1 MKKIVI
7 LLLLCA
13 TSLST
18 YAQEKGEKFLSTL
31 IGVNVTRSKL
41 SLNGETQEKL
51 DPEITLSLSL
61 GIHGF
66 VAKNFRFGMSAG
78 CAIMKENDGD
88 YSQKTKLAVVGP
100 VFAYYVTLAE
110 KFYYVPQLGACFVH
124 ANSTSLS
131 NITGYYVQYG
141 SSYEFINNGFEIGI
155 QPVRFEVRPCKNI
168 GLTMGMLSFS
178 FVDMFQKNQE
188 LSFSEYSNIKYKTTG
203 FGFDLCVNPEVG
215 LHVYF

>member
-41 SLNGETQEKL
+41 SLNGETKEKQ
-51 DPEITLSLSL
+51 DPEITLSMSL

-66 VAKNFRFGMSAG
+66 VAKNFRFGMEAG
-78 CAIMKENDGD
+78 CAIKKETDGD
-88 YSQKTKLAVVGP
+88 YYQRTKMAFVGP
-100 VFAYYVTLAE
+100 VFAYYVSLAE
-110 KFYYVPQLGACFVH
+110 KFYYVPQLGAYFVH
-124 ANSTSLS
+124 TNFSSRS
-131 NITGYYVQYG
+131 NITGDYVGFG
-141 SSYEFINNGFEIGI
+141 SSYELMKNGFEFEI

-168 GLTMGMLSFS
+168 GLTMGILNFS
-178 FVDMFQKNQE
+178 IVNLIQKNDE
-188 LSFSEYSNIKYKTTG
+188 MSIVGRPDLKYKTTG
-203 FGFDLCVNPEVG
+203 IGFDLCVNPEVG